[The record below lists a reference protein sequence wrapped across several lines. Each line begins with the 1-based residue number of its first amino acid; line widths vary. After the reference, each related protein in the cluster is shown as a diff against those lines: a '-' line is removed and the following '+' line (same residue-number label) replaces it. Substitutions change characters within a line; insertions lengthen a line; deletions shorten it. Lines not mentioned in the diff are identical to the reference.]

1 MKLSI
6 GNSENLKLM
15 KYQHIE
21 VTFSSISP
29 YIARLLGFFL
39 WLGRRR
45 PLRSFILGVLSLFF
59 FSHSAV
65 AQEFSKML
73 KPYFS
78 YTTTADD
85 NMLRIRDRFEP
96 ENIESQR
103 IRDLVSQ
110 GKLADISHRM
120 TGGVIFQKEIS
131 RQRLSADLSWTYN
144 KFHRF
149 HEIDNDLKNARG
161 NWHWVLGNKL
171 EGNMGASYVQ
181 SLMPFVFQPG
191 IKTIRT
197 EQIQFIN
204 AAWRFHPRWS
214 LNGEYTHYDLNNN
227 SQIERLRFLNRT
239 ENRFEGGI
247 DYITPGKNTVG
258 VLFRNILGDFSFPV
272 DLTPTNLLDNSFA
285 NNDYDQ
291 KEVLGKVNWIVT
303 AKSTLQGTA
312 GWVERKNDSFEER
325 DFSGF
330 NGRVAYHWQPTE
342 KLGLTVN
349 GWRLTSSVQNLTAG
363 FSLNTGASVIPS
375 WNITE
380 KVKLE
385 GEFSYETRNF
395 NRFALFT
402 DPILAIGRHNTL
414 RNATLRLAY
423 TPYLGLQLI
432 TSIYHT
438 DISTDAPIGGFN
450 ANGVNANI
458 QYVYGQR

>member
-1 MKLSI
+1 MGCCRLSLKLSI
-6 GNSENLKLM
+6 RNSENLKLM

-21 VTFSSISP
+21 VTFSWIGS
-29 YIARLLGFFL
+29 YIARLMGFFL
-39 WLGRRR
+39 GLGRKRSFR
-45 PLRSFILGVLSLFF
+45 PFILGVLSLFF

-65 AQEFSKML
+65 AEEFSKIL
-73 KPYFS
+73 RPYFS

-85 NMLRIRDRFEP
+85 NMLRIRDNF
-96 ENIESQR
+96 NTQFVESPR
-103 IRDLVSQ
+103 IRALIDQ

-131 RQRLSADLSWTYN
+131 RQKLSADLSWTYN
-144 KFHRF
+144 KFQRF

-191 IKTIRT
+191 VKTVRT

-204 AAWRFHPRWS
+204 AAWRIHPRWS
-214 LNGEYTHYDLNNN
+214 LNGEYTHYDLNND
-227 SQIERLRFLNRT
+227 SQIDRLRFLNRT

-258 VLFRNILGDFSFPV
+258 VLFRNIIGDFTSPPAGFLA
-272 DLTPTNLLDNSFA
+272 D
-285 NNDYDQ
+285 NDYDQ

-312 GWVERKNDSFEER
+312 GWVERKNDSFGER
-325 DFSGF
+325 NFSGF
-330 NGRVAYHWQPTE
+330 NGRLTYHWQPTE

-349 GWRLTSSVQNLTAG
+349 GWRLTSSVQNLTAS

-395 NRFALFT
+395 SRFSIFT
-402 DPILAIGRHNTL
+402 DPVLAIGRHNTL

>member
-15 KYQHIE
+15 TYQHIE
-21 VTFSSISP
+21 ATFTCISS
-29 YIARLLGFFL
+29 YIARLIIFFL

-45 PLRSFILGVLSLFF
+45 PFRSFILGVLSLFF

-65 AQEFSKML
+65 AEEFSKMVR
-73 KPYFS
+73 PYFS

-85 NMLRIRDRFEP
+85 NMLRIRDRFDP
-96 ENIESQR
+96 VLIESQR
-103 IRDLVSQ
+103 VRDLVAQ

-144 KFHRF
+144 KFQRF

-181 SLMPFVFQPG
+181 SLLPFVFSPG
-191 IKTIRT
+191 VKTIRT

-204 AAWRFHPRWS
+204 AAWSIHPRWR
-214 LNGEYTHYDLNNN
+214 LNGEYTHYDLNND
-227 SQIERLRFLNRT
+227 SRIQRFQFLNRT

-258 VLFRNILGDFSFPV
+258 VLFRNILGDFSFPIPQPDGSLV
-272 DLTPTNLLDNSFA
+272 
-285 NNDYDQ
+285 NNGYDQ
-291 KEVLGKVNWIVT
+291 KEVLGKINWIVT

-312 GWVERKNDSFEER
+312 GWVERKNISFEQR

-330 NGRVAYHWQPTE
+330 NGRLTYHWQPTE
-342 KLGLTVN
+342 KLGLTIN
-349 GWRLTSSVQNLTAG
+349 GWRLTSSVQNLTAS

-380 KVKLE
+380 KIKLE

-395 NRFALFT
+395 DRFTIFT
-402 DPILAIGRHNTL
+402 DPVLPIGRHNTL
-414 RNATLRLAY
+414 RNAILRLAY
-423 TPYLGLQLI
+423 TPYLGLQFI
-432 TSIYHT
+432 TSIYHS
-438 DISTDAPIGGFN
+438 DLRTDAQIGGFN

-458 QYVYGQR
+458 QYVFGQR